1 MNIMP
6 MNEPHQ
12 PHHHHAHHDHGRGHG
27 HVPGDFGVAFAIGI
41 ALNLTF
47 VIVEAAY
54 EMAGTS
60 VALISDAGHNF
71 SDVLSLI
78 VAWGAGVLSRRLPS
92 RRYTYGLRSTSILAA
107 LINAVLLLIAGG
119 GITVEAIQR
128 LISPAPVSEMTVIAV
143 ARIGVV
149 VNALTALM
157 FMAVRQGDA

>member
-1 MNIMP
+1 MNVVP
-6 MNEPHQ
+6 MNERHP
-12 PHHHHAHHDHGRGHG
+12 PHHHHAHHDHGRGHADVAG
-27 HVPGDFGVAFAIGI
+27 NFGVAFAIGI
-41 ALNLTF
+41 ALNLAF

-54 EMAGTS
+54 GVAGNS

-107 LINAVLLLIAGG
+107 LINAVLLLVAVG

-128 LISPAPVSEMTVIAV
+128 LLSPAPDSHMTVIAV